1 MKRCNAMLLAV
12 SVMLLGALLSSCDK
26 TVGEYS
32 PSKVL
37 TWKESMHYAMN
48 VAENHRLSLESY
60 KYLGAV
66 ESEDDKVA
74 LISEIFSDDAYFVT
88 TTDNHPVRFMMWTYG
103 EYIEGM
109 RKELASSN
117 KANNI
122 FTSRQIKINKLIT
135 ERKVGVVE
143 LNWCYLGHKITTKAI
158 VALDGDEEFLYDN
171 IMSYAPT
178 DNDLSFKEEESEK
191 RLSSGNKK
199 SHTYVYN
206 AYGCVGFDGV
216 YDWECK
222 FKVETVFNLYGLL
235 VDKKLYKECRASAG
249 WDIFAEAVSVSSE
262 LFEDDHH
269 EYECVFV
276 YGNTITDVKIS
287 TSDDGR
293 SNVSYKNGG
302 HSKCKRRYLTS
313 RGYE

>member
-1 MKRCNAMLLAV
+1 MLLAV

-48 VAENHRLSLESY
+48 VAENHKLSLESY

-66 ESEDDKVA
+66 ENEDDKVD
-74 LISEIFSDDAYFVT
+74 LIGDIFSDDAYFAT
-88 TTDNHPVRFMMWTYG
+88 TTAVHPVRFKIMTYG

-117 KANNI
+117 TANNI
-122 FTSRQIKINKLIT
+122 FAPRQIKINQLIA
-135 ERKVGVVE
+135 ERNVGVVE

-178 DNDLSFKEEESEK
+178 DNDLSFKEEMSEIK
-191 RLSSGNKK
+191 LLSGNKK
-199 SHTYVYN
+199 SHTFYYN
-206 AYGCVGFDGV
+206 IYGCVGFDGV

-222 FKVETVFNLYGLL
+222 FKVETVFNLNGTL
-235 VDKKLYKECRASAG
+235 VDKTLSKECRASAG
-249 WDIFAEAVSVSSE
+249 WDIVAEVASISGD
-262 LFEDDHH
+262 LFEDDDH
-269 EYECVFV
+269 EFV
-276 YGNTITDVKIS
+276 CAFARGNTSSALEIS
-287 TSDDGR
+287 ISEDGFVR
-293 SNVSYKNGG
+293 SSVKNGG
-302 HSKCKRRYLTS
+302 TSSSMSRYISSSSLH
-313 RGYE
+313 